1 MYLCSLQLGRNHKPI
16 FTIQDEPPTWPS
28 DTDEFMGLESI
39 SEPDDMDM
47 DDNDND
53 DDEEAQDDG
62 ADEPFFDTRD
72 GTRSSSTSP
81 DASVRG
87 GARSSDFDTEED
99 PMGPDTPGQTPRT
112 TFEVGKGGLPE
123 EAFDDKHRKED
134 VDVAGDQ
141 DDDDDDDDWVDPSVP
156 TSPLPPPKIQAPAM
170 VQTHSNSSSSSSSS
184 GVKVKSSKSK
194 KTAKRKSASVVPV
207 LRAPPEPHFPFPSSV
222 EDTTTPQQEDFQHQ
236 RDQLPEMQPQ
246 QQGNGKKL
254 QRMHTAR
261 ARDGGRTQSGGVKGV
276 LTTEDGGE
284 NF

>member
-1 MYLCSLQLGRNHKPI
+1 VWYLLQLGRNHKPI

-47 DDNDND
+47 DDD
-53 DDEEAQDDG
+53 DDDEAQDDG
-62 ADEPFFDTRD
+62 VDEPFFDTRD
-72 GTRSSSTSP
+72 GTRSPSTSP

-123 EAFDDKHRKED
+123 AFDDKRRED
-134 VDVAGDQ
+134 VDVGDQ
-141 DDDDDDDDWVDPSVP
+141 DDDDDDDDDWVDPSVT
-156 TSPLPPPKIQAPAM
+156 TSPPPPPKIQAPAM

-194 KTAKRKSASVVPV
+194 KTVKRKSASVVPV
-207 LRAPPEPHFPFPSSV
+207 LRTPEPSAHFPFPSSV
-222 EDTTTPQQEDFQHQ
+222 EDTTTPQQEDFQQQ
-236 RDQLPEMQPQ
+236 RDQLPEMQE
-246 QQGNGKKL
+246 NGKKL

-276 LTTEDGGE
+276 LTAEDGGE